1 MDVLLIEH
9 EGKSKDDKSHAVYIN
24 AFNRFII
31 VKQGIKTKQKFSMKC
46 LDCFS
51 SEQILTNHCKVCLKL
66 NDKQRVNMPEKGSNV
81 QFINYHKKLQT
92 RFIIY
97 AEFKPNLKEVQK
109 PNKYNSDVSYTD
121 KYQTYIACSYG
132 YKVVCANDRFSK
144 TAIILRQKCIL
155 KFN

>member
-1 MDVLLIEH
+1 MDVLLIEN

-24 AFNRFII
+24 

-51 SEQILTNHCKVCLKL
+51 SEEILTNHCKVCLKL

-92 RFIIY
+92 RFVIY

-132 YKVVCANDRFSK
+132 YKVVCAND
-144 TAIILRQKCIL
+144 
-155 KFN
+155 